1 MATPT
6 APAPESYASKLRAR
20 ADDVTS
26 LSHFVGP
33 QSIAAVQ
40 SVLRILADIE
50 DGKTEYLYTAPPV
63 QKRRLD

>member
-1 MATPT
+1 MSTPKTPATYSET
-6 APAPESYASKLRAR
+6 LRSR

-50 DGKTEYLYTAPPV
+50 DGKSEYLYTAPPV
-63 QKRRLD
+63 TKRRVD

>member
-1 MATPT
+1 MSTPKT
-6 APAPESYASKLRAR
+6 PPANYSEALRQR

-63 QKRRLD
+63 HKRRLE